1 MKRIKSIKSIITIVL
16 STAMITIGMYIPQF
30 AITINAE
37 VTDNV
42 KAYYEEASVA
52 LFIEV
57 GEICQERLR
66 FLKYS

>member
-1 MKRIKSIKSIITIVL
+1 MLT
-16 STAMITIGMYIPQF
+16 TGMYIPQF
-30 AITINAE
+30 AITINVE